1 MLKVSVPVH
10 VLHHSVHAATD
21 LSLCVA
27 LADEPRPLAVL
38 PALVILRA
46 AAAAEQR
53 AHPRHVAR
61 VTVTGHVHR
70 WDLECL
76 KFYSC

>member
-1 MLKVSVPVH
+1 MSSTIVSIVSMPG
-10 VLHHSVHAATD
+10 TD
-21 LSLCVA
+21 LSLGVA
-27 LADEPRPLAVL
+27 LADDPRPL
-38 PALVILRA
+38 A

-53 AHPRHVAR
+53 AHPRHVAGSR
-61 VTVTGHVHR
+61 VTGHMHR

>member
-1 MLKVSVPVH
+1 MSSTIVSIVSMPG
-10 VLHHSVHAATD
+10 TD
-21 LSLCVA
+21 LSLGVA

-38 PALVILRA
+38 TALVILRA

-61 VTVTGHVHR
+61 VTCHWSRAQVG
-70 WDLECL
+70 
-76 KFYSC
+76 SGMS

>member
-1 MLKVSVPVH
+1 MSSTIVSIVSMP
-10 VLHHSVHAATD
+10 ATD
-21 LSLCVA
+21 LSLSVA
-27 LADEPRPLAVL
+27 LADEPRPL
-38 PALVILRA
+38 A

-53 AHPRHVAR
+53 AHPRHVAGSR
-61 VTVTGHVHR
+61 VTGHMHR

>member
-27 LADEPRPLAVL
+27 LADEPRPLA
-38 PALVILRA
+38 

-76 KFYSC
+76 KFYSF

>member
-1 MLKVSVPVH
+1 MP
-10 VLHHSVHAATD
+10 ATD
-21 LSLCVA
+21 LSLSVA
-27 LADEPRPLAVL
+27 LADEPRPL
-38 PALVILRA
+38 A

>member
-1 MLKVSVPVH
+1 MSSTIVSIVFIVSMP
-10 VLHHSVHAATD
+10 ATD
-21 LSLCVA
+21 LSLRVA

-53 AHPRHVAR
+53 AHPRHVSR
-61 VTVTGHVHR
+61 VTCPWSRVQV
-70 WDLECL
+70 
-76 KFYSC
+76 